1 MHDSYQNPLCTRY
14 AGNEMQRIFS
24 DQQKFST
31 WRRLWLAL
39 AESEQAL
46 GLPITDAQLDEMRLH
61 LDDIDY
67 DLAARKEKEL
77 RHDVMAHVHTFAA
90 ACPKAAP
97 IIHLGAT
104 SCYVGDNTDVLNQRD
119 ALLLIR
125 RKLLSVM
132 RALAD
137 FAEKYTDLPTLAFT
151 HFQAAQPTTVGKRA
165 CLWLQDLEMD
175 LGQLD
180 FALSQLRLL
189 GCKGTTGT
197 AASFLKLFD
206 GDEEKVQELEHM
218 IAEKMDFTAC
228 QQISGQTCSRKQDF
242 AVLQVL
248 SGIAQSA
255 CKFAGDI
262 RLLSHLK
269 ELEEPFESGQ
279 IGSSAMAYKRN
290 PMRSERI
297 AALSRYVM
305 CDLQNAAFTASSQWL
320 ERTLDDS
327 ANRRIAI
334 PEAFLACDGILNLYE
349 NIVSGLRLFPAVMQM
364 HLREE
369 LPFLATENILMACVK
384 EKNGDRQL
392 LHERL
397 RVHAVAAA
405 EQVKVYG
412 RDNDLLE
419 RIAEDPA
426 FGLTAEELE
435 ALSDPSAFT
444 GMAGSQCTRYLH
456 DVIKPILEQNR
467 ANMQSADEINV

>member
-14 AGNEMQRIFS
+14 AGKDMQRIFS

-31 WRRLWLAL
+31 WRKLWLAL
-39 AESEQAL
+39 AESEQTL

-132 RALAD
+132 RTLAD
-137 FAEKYTDLPTLAFT
+137 FAGKYRDLPTLAFT

-175 LGQLD
+175 LKQLD

-206 GDEEKVQELEHM
+206 GDEEKVQELERM
-218 IAEKMDFTAC
+218 IAEKMGFTAC
-228 QQISGQTCSRKQDF
+228 QQISGQTYSRKQDF

-269 ELEEPFESGQ
+269 ELEEPFENGQ

-349 NIVSGLRLFPAVMQM
+349 NIVSGLRLFPAVMQK

-369 LPFLATENILMACVK
+369 LPFLATENILMFCVK

-397 RVHAVAAA
+397 RIHSIAAA

-412 RDNDLLE
+412 RDNDLLQ

-426 FGLTAEELE
+426 FGLTVEELE
-435 ALSDPSAFT
+435 ALADPSAFT
-444 GMAGSQCTRYLH
+444 GMAGSQCARYLH

-467 ANMQSADEINV
+467 ADMQSADEINV